1 MIEKLGIVSK
11 AIGYFLMVAMPLA
24 ADLAQA
30 GSTRLA
36 QTSAM
41 HGHVLSNDSL
51 RSFAVTYSYFMLILA
66 SLVFLV
72 IGSIVGVFYP
82 TPKYGPRPYPKWIKL
97 LLSIA
102 GGSLA
107 FIYYISTKKD
117 IGPIILLWVAAV
129 SFVFPAIAHL
139 IHAAAIKAASLRL
152 SVNQSDIDQIN
163 KSFDD
168 REE

>member
-1 MIEKLGIVSK
+1 MIDKLGICSK
-11 AIGYFLMVAMPLA
+11 VIGYLLMLTIPFATELTQA
-24 ADLAQA
+24 SGSRISQA
-30 GSTRLA
+30 GAVHESL
-36 QTSAM
+36 
-41 HGHVLSNDSL
+41 LSNESL
-51 RSFAVTYSYFMLILA
+51 RNFAATYSYFMLILA
-66 SLVFLV
+66 SIVFLL

-82 TPKYGPRPYPKWIKL
+82 TPKYGPRPYPKWLKL
-97 LLSIA
+97 LLSMA

-107 FIYYISTKKD
+107 FIYYIATNKD
-117 IGPIILLWVAAV
+117 ITPIILIWVAAV

-152 SVNQSDIDQIN
+152 MVNTSDIEEIN